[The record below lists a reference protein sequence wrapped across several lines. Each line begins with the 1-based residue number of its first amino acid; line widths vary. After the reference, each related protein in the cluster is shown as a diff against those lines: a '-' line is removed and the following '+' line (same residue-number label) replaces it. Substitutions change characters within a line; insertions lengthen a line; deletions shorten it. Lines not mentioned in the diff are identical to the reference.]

1 MRARPRTDLRTALWL
16 LGACTA
22 LALAYSLLPLRVL
35 GHHHPVLSWLV
46 LGAALAGLSGLLLVK
61 IAGVLQGS
69 EPRPVAWLTFLIVLA
84 VTIFAAAYYVF
95 ASQPGQFHGLRTRLD
110 AVYFT
115 AVTLATIGY
124 GDITPLGQGPRLL
137 VMLQIGYS
145 MVFIAAAAGT
155 LSRTIL
161 AGLSTHGRRND

>member
-1 MRARPRTDLRTALWL
+1 M
-16 LGACTA
+16 
-22 LALAYSLLPLRVL
+22 L
-35 GHHHPVLSWLV
+35 GHHRPLLSWLV

-61 IAGVLQGS
+61 IAGVLQGR
-69 EPRPVAWLTFLIVLA
+69 EPRPVAWLAFLIVLA
-84 VTIFAAAYYVF
+84 VTVFAAAYYVF
-95 ASQPGQFHGLRTRLD
+95 ASQPGQFQGLHTRLD

-137 VMLQIGYS
+137 VVLQIGYS
-145 MVFIAAAAGT
+145 VVFIAAAAGT

-161 AGLSTHGRRND
+161 NDVSTHVRSTHVRRKD